1 RASKFTSNRNA
12 LAPFRRPDKNPFCRR
27 RQHMTALER
36 TGWCFFVRCPREGT
50 FVPADKQAHQATL
63 SLFDPSRH
71 GLLRAPSA
79 LQIGETP
86 ISIHG
91 ADRCQ

>member
-1 RASKFTSNRNA
+1 
-12 LAPFRRPDKNPFCRR
+12 
-27 RQHMTALER
+27 MTPLER

-50 FVPADKQAHQATL
+50 FVPADKQAHQAFAGAL
-63 SLFDPSRH
+63 IPAVMDCCVPP
-71 GLLRAPSA
+71 GA
-79 LQIGETP
+79 LQIGET